1 MDEFDWQKFNDRHA
15 LRRAVVDPRRRLRFC
30 AAMAMV
36 LFGLVFLRAAQ
47 LELSYGKAFRTEAA
61 QPLRREKTLPGVR
74 GRILAADGTVLAC
87 DREIH
92 SLAVHYRYLQEPADQ
107 SWLRYTARRRLTPTE
122 RKDPRRL
129 AAEQQRVLAE
139 RRAMIQRICRLCGI
153 SAEQW
158 HTRARAIQRRVEYI
172 AETVN
177 RRYRRRREGE
187 ARQTDDAYSHGKSL
201 GRLVHEALQ
210 SSVAEGGPQRI
221 TVAEE
226 LDYHVMVDDVPLEV
240 VAQIEARPRDF
251 PGVKIVTR
259 TRRHYPRGPLA
270 AHVLG
275 YLARVGP
282 EELAAGYHPDD
293 YVGRSGVEASYQHVL
308 HGRRGLEVELVDRTG
323 RLVERR
329 QKRPPGVGRD
339 VVLTIVPP
347 LQQAA
352 ETLLDS
358 AVERRRLLRPE
369 APPGGGAVVVMDVN
383 TGALLALAGTPRFD
397 PNVFMAGD
405 HEAIDCLVHSP
416 DKPLFNRPVQMAL
429 PPGSV
434 FKVVSAVA
442 LLEAGQVE
450 PHDPLLCRGY
460 LHRPTQWRCA
470 VFVRRGVGHG
480 EVDLA
485 RALAVSCNVYF
496 FQHAEQL
503 GCRPLLGWARRF
515 GFGQPTGVDLP
526 AEASGRLPD
535 PSKIEKLAGHPWRV
549 GDTLSLAIGQ
559 GTLAATPLQVARLI
573 AAVANG
579 GRLVRPHV
587 VSRLGNAAGENGS
600 GEETVAD
607 WPGRRDSEPIAE
619 LGPHTLETIRR
630 GLCRVV
636 ADPEGTAH
644 KTVFIEQM
652 PIAGKTGTAQTGP
665 GRPAHAWFAGYVPA
679 GEPRYAVVAVLE
691 YGGDAATAVGPVV
704 RHLVVRM
711 MELGLLGPNGAARE
725 SAAHEARTFSACRMG
740 RS

>member
-139 RRAMIQRICRLCGI
+139 RRAMIQRICRLCGV

-177 RRYRRRREGE
+177 RRYRRRRQGE
-187 ARQTDDAYSHGKSL
+187 ARQTDDADSYRKSL

-323 RLVERR
+323 RLIERR

-503 GCRPLLGWARRF
+503 GCRPLVGWARRF

-535 PSKIEKLAGHPWRV
+535 PSKIEP
-549 GDTLSLAIGQ
+549 GDACCH
-559 GTLAATPLQVARLI
+559 AATSGPIDRRGGQRRSIGPAPCGKPPGECGRREWIGRGNSRRLARPEGLR
-573 AAVANG
+573 ADCRTRPPHPGDHSSGSVPGG
-579 GRLVRPHV
+579 GR
-587 VSRLGNAAGENGS
+587 
-600 GEETVAD
+600 
-607 WPGRRDSEPIAE
+607 PGRHRPQDGVHRADAHR
-619 LGPHTLETIRR
+619 GQDGHGTDRR
-630 GLCRVV
+630 R
-636 ADPEGTAH
+636 P
-644 KTVFIEQM
+644 
-652 PIAGKTGTAQTGP
+652 TGTCMVCRLCA
-665 GRPAHAWFAGYVPA
+665 GRRAWQSWNTA
-679 GEPRYAVVAVLE
+679 ETLPR
-691 YGGDAATAVGPVV
+691 PSV
-704 RHLVVRM
+704 RWS
-711 MELGLLGPNGAARE
+711 GTWWCA
-725 SAAHEARTFSACRMG
+725 
-740 RS
+740 